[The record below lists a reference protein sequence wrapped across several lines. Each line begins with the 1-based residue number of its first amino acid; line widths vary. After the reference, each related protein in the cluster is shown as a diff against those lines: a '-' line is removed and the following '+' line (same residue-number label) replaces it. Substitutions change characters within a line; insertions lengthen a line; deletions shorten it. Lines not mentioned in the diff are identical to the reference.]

1 MINLKKKERE
11 KFEVIEKIIQGK
23 MSKKEASL
31 QLHLTIRQI
40 NRLIIKY
47 HQEGEKGF
55 IHKNSGKISNKKIS
69 EKVSDKIISTYLNE
83 YSDYNFSHFYDEVGD
98 TLNASLSTVFR
109 VLTEAEII
117 SPEAQHKTVRL
128 YNEIMKKS
136 IEEGVATEEQV
147 ELYEERQI
155 LEEQKYTRKSTLRY
169 GFGEEVQMDASFYMW
184 FGMIVTALHLA
195 VDKATKKV
203 LYGWFDDQE
212 TSRAYYILLMNVI
225 LIYGIPK
232 KIKTD
237 KRSTFS
243 TNKTNKVN
251 MTQFER
257 ICHDLGIELFS
268 SSVAVSKAN
277 VERENRTFK
286 GRLKAELRHAGITT
300 IEEANQYLNEVFI
313 PKMNQKFSYKIN
325 ESKSKMRENTY
336 TKEELNLIIS
346 EKEERSLDNASSL
359 KYKEDYYVLADLKTG
374 EIVTFPTRTKC
385 MVTIAYDRS
394 YWGYVN
400 NCLYQLVKIEKPKKE
415 EESVQEPKERKYFQ
429 GRKPSPN
436 HPWAYHKR
444 N

>member
-1 MINLKKKERE
+1 MVNLKRKEQE
-11 KFEVIEKIIQGK
+11 KFDVIEKVVQGK
-23 MSKKEASL
+23 LTKKEASL
-31 QLHLTIRQI
+31 QLDLTVRQI

-55 IHKNSGKISNKKIS
+55 VHKNSGKISNKKIS
-69 EKVSDKIISTYLNE
+69 DEVSDKIISTYLNE

-109 VLTEAEII
+109 VLTDAEII

-128 YNEIMKKS
+128 YNEMMKKS
-136 IEEGVATEEQV
+136 IKEGMATEEQM

-169 GFGEEVQMDASFYMW
+169 GFGEEVQIGASFYMW
-184 FGMIVTALHLA
+184 FGLIVTALHLA

-203 LYGWFDDQE
+203 LYGWFDYQE
-212 TSRAYYILLMNVI
+212 TSKAYYILLMNII
-225 LIYGIPK
+225 LNYGIPK
-232 KIKTD
+232 RIKTD
-237 KRSTFS
+237 KRSSFS
-243 TNKTNKVN
+243 TNRTNKVN

-257 ICHDLGIELFS
+257 MCHDLGIELFS

-300 IEEANQYLNEVFI
+300 IEEANKYLNEVFI
-313 PKMNQKFSYKIN
+313 PKMNEKFSYKIN
-325 ESKSKMRENTY
+325 ESKSKMRKNTY
-336 TKEELNLIIS
+336 TEEELNLIIS

-359 KYKEDYYVLADLKTG
+359 KYKDDYYVLGDLKTG
-374 EIVTFPTRTKC
+374 EIATYPTRTKC
-385 MVTIAYDRS
+385 IVTIAYDGT

-400 NCLYQLVKIEKPKKE
+400 DCLYQLVKIEKYKE
-415 EESVQEPKERKYFQ
+415 EEIRQEPKERKYFQ